1 MPHETPLATLSFRE
15 RANRWQT
22 MWGLLR
28 HAGLPVVASGF
39 ALTLALAL
47 LPLVAIVLM
56 GQVLFLLPDAAAQ
69 GSTGPAWHDLLT
81 TFAYAIGV
89 LVVQQVLAPFQ
100 AGLIETVARRVD
112 QRCIDR
118 FMTAALSDAPLELL
132 DDPEVLDLLAD
143 ARGAFARQFNSPGDA
158 ASALIPLVGRY
169 TQLIGASVLLAFVVS
184 PLAGAL
190 ILATALAIRT
200 GVRGTLSKFGALWN
214 SLAPM
219 RRREA
224 YLRDLATTP
233 AITKEIRLLGLLPWL
248 RKRLREDTMATLELR
263 WAGSRRLQ
271 FAPFIGFSAIGLVGG
286 ASVLVLLALD
296 APSLDL
302 FALGVAVQAVL
313 IPMRFGVYF
322 PECDVQT
329 QYGLGSFDALT
340 RFERLL
346 AGTDEAAAP
355 ATPRDVTIRDDAQSQ
370 TPDAP
375 PPVRVLPPGTVRFE
389 DVWFRY
395 SDDDPWVL
403 RGLTLDLVPGTSTAI
418 VGLNGAGKTTTVKLL
433 ARILS
438 PSRGRITVDGID
450 IGSQGADVWRR
461 RLALI
466 FQDYVRLELS
476 VTDNITLGAPHVAA
490 DPAVLAEAL
499 TTALE
504 AAGAA
509 DVVAG
514 LPHGR
519 DTVLSGG
526 YAGGRD
532 LSGGQWQRL
541 VLARALM
548 AVIGGAD
555 LLVLDEPTAQL
566 DVRAEA
572 EFFERFL
579 AHGAVERVAQGRLVT
594 SVVISHRFSTVRPA
608 DRIIVLS
615 DGAVVEQGT
624 HDELIAAQGRY
635 AELFTLQARRFHTVA
650 ESRDDL
656 IAATTTGETR

>member
-132 DDPEVLDLLAD
+132 DDP
-143 ARGAFARQFNSPGDA
+143 G
-158 ASALIPLVGRY
+158 IPLVGRY

-190 ILATALAIRT
+190 ILATALAIRA
-200 GVRGTLSKFGALWN
+200 GVRGTLSKFGAMWT

-248 RKRLREDTMATLELR
+248 RNRLREDTMATLELR

-346 AGTDEAAAP
+346 ASTDEAGAQ

-370 TPDAP
+370 TPDAL

-514 LPHGR
+514 LSHGR